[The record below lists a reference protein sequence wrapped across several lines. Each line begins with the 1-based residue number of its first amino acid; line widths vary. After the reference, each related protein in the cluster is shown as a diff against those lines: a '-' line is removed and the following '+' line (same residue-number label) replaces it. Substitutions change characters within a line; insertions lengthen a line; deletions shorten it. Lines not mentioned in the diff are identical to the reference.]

1 MTYLRD
7 FAQLRELF
15 AFLERMNTNMFEIEL
30 IIDNPEGNNMITQ
43 FGTTIQNKTTVSL
56 RGIQNL
62 LEIHSLIEQSSH
74 FRQAYIEQIR
84 FTNTIVSGHINMQT
98 RSVSIIFHTIDSI
111 ENIVHQLI
119 DIPIPTFELNIKI
132 FHTGRNLR
140 SNTMS

>member
-62 LEIHSLIEQSSH
+62 FEIHSLIEQSSH

>member
-15 AFLERMNTNMFEIEL
+15 AFLERMNTNMFELEL
-30 IIDNPEGNNMITQ
+30 IMDNPEGNNMITQ
-43 FGTTIQNKTTVSL
+43 FGTAIQNKTTVSL

-62 LEIHSLIEQSSH
+62 LEIQSLIEQSTH

-84 FTNTIVSGHINMQT
+84 FTNTIVSGHINMQS

-140 SNTMS
+140 SAMS

>member
-15 AFLERMNTNMFEIEL
+15 AFLERMNTNMFELEVVM
-30 IIDNPEGNNMITQ
+30 DNPEGNNMITQ
-43 FGTTIQNKTTVSL
+43 FGTAIQNKTTVSL

-62 LEIHSLIEQSSH
+62 LEIHSLIEQSTH
-74 FRQAYIEQIR
+74 FRQAHIEQIR
-84 FTNTIVSGHINMQT
+84 FTNTIISGHINMQN
-98 RSVSIIFHTIDSI
+98 RSVSIIFHTIDNI
-111 ENIVHQLI
+111 ENIIHQLI

-140 SNTMS
+140 SAMS

>member
-7 FAQLRELF
+7 FAQLRGLF
-15 AFLERMNTNMFEIEL
+15 AFLERMNTNMFELEVVM
-30 IIDNPEGNNMITQ
+30 DNPEGNNIITQ
-43 FGTTIQNKTTVSL
+43 FGTAIQNKTTVSL

-62 LEIHSLIEQSSH
+62 LEIHSLIEQSTH
-74 FRQAYIEQIR
+74 FRQAHIEQIR
-84 FTNTIVSGHINMQT
+84 FTNTIISGHINMQN

-111 ENIVHQLI
+111 ENIIHQLI

-140 SNTMS
+140 SAMS